1 MRSIIVWIF
10 AVSLCVT
17 SFAQPVAKITGPKE
31 SPPGEMV
38 VLSSTG
44 STGDNLKWIKPEGL
58 QTLQVGCAVLDTQVV
73 FATNKPGVYKFVL
86 IVADKQAAIDY
97 VEHTVTIG
105 TPGNGPGPVPGPAP
119 NPTPAPNPSDPSR
132 WSGLQNISKEG
143 ADRINDAATRSKLKA
158 TIAAVVLDIDSKCA
172 AGQCPTVDAAKDQ
185 VRRSIEATLLTRLG
199 PSAKIDWSLWRKA
212 NQTELDRVGLADIKD
227 YVAALKSIGSGL

>member
-58 QTLQVGCAVLDTQVV
+58 QTHQVGCAV
-73 FATNKPGVYKFVL
+73 
-86 IVADKQAAIDY
+86 
-97 VEHTVTIG
+97 
-105 TPGNGPGPVPGPAP
+105 
-119 NPTPAPNPSDPSR
+119 S
-132 WSGLQNISKEG
+132 
-143 ADRINDAATRSKLKA
+143 
-158 TIAAVVLDIDSKCA
+158 
-172 AGQCPTVDAAKDQ
+172 
-185 VRRSIEATLLTRLG
+185 
-199 PSAKIDWSLWRKA
+199 
-212 NQTELDRVGLADIKD
+212 
-227 YVAALKSIGSGL
+227 